1 MFKIATLNKI
11 SQKGLSCFT
20 PNFIQVDDVNEA
32 NGILVRSQDLRSI
45 EFSPQLLA
53 IARAGAGVNNIPL
66 DRCSESGIV
75 VFNTPGA
82 NANAVKELVLTG
94 LLMAARNLT
103 NAIAWTKTLTE
114 DIPKAVEKNKSK
126 FAGHEI
132 KGKTIGVIGLGS
144 VGVMVANGAECLG
157 MRVLGYDP
165 YISVV
170 SAHDLSSNVHL
181 VETLDTLLPLC
192 DYVTIHVPFMENTKE
207 MINSE
212 RMAMMKKNV
221 CLLNFSRDQLVHEE
235 DVLEAIDKEII
246 RSYITDFPSHRL
258 LENEKVICI
267 PHLGASTHESEENC
281 STMAAEEIIDF
292 LENGNIR
299 NSVNFPAINLGVCTS
314 SARLVV
320 LNKNVPAMLGSITGC
335 LAEMNINISNLINRS
350 KGDYAV
356 TLVDIDSYV
365 DEAQIKSVL
374 EAVDGI
380 ISVRVLP
387 NDRDSH

>member
-1 MFKIATLNKI
+1 MLF
-11 SQKGLSCFT
+11 
-20 PNFIQVDDVNEA
+20 
-32 NGILVRSQDLRSI
+32 RS
-45 EFSPQLLA
+45 
-53 IARAGAGVNNIPL
+53 
-66 DRCSESGIV
+66 
-75 VFNTPGA
+75 
-82 NANAVKELVLTG
+82 
-94 LLMAARNLT
+94 
-103 NAIAWTKTLTE
+103 
-114 DIPKAVEKNKSK
+114 PKAVEKNKSK

-181 VETLDTLLPLC
+181 VETLDALLPLC

-207 MINSE
+207 MINRE
-212 RMAMMKKNV
+212 RLAMMKKNV
-221 CLLNFSRDQLVHEE
+221 CLLNFSRDQLVHEN
-235 DVLEAIDKEII
+235 DVLEAIENDII

-281 STMAAEEIIDF
+281 SMMAVEEIIDF

-365 DEAQIKSVL
+365 DEAEIKSVL
-374 EAVDGI
+374 ESVDGI

>member
-1 MFKIATLNKI
+1 MFKIATLNRI

-32 NGILVRSQDLRSI
+32 NGILVRSQDLRSM

-212 RMAMMKKNV
+212 RLAMMKKNV

-235 DVLEAIDKEII
+235 DVLEAIEKDII

-281 STMAAEEIIDF
+281 STMAVEEIIDF

-299 NSVNFPAINLGVCTS
+299 NSVNFPAITLGVCTS

>member
-1 MFKIATLNKI
+1 MIKIAILNKI
-11 SQKGLSCFT
+11 SQKGLSCFSS
-20 PNFIQVDDVNEA
+20 NFTQVDDVNEA
-32 NGILVRSQDLRSI
+32 NGILVRSQDLRSM
-45 EFSPQLLA
+45 EFSTHLLA

-103 NAIAWTKTLTE
+103 SAIAWTKTLTD

-181 VETLDTLLPLC
+181 VETLDALLPLC

-207 MINSE
+207 MINRE
-212 RMAMMKKNV
+212 RLAMMKKNV
-221 CLLNFSRDQLVHEE
+221 CLLNFSRDQLVHEN
-235 DVLEAIDKEII
+235 DVLEAIENDII

-281 STMAAEEIIDF
+281 SMMAVEEIIDF

-365 DEAQIKSVL
+365 DEAEIKSVL
-374 EAVDGI
+374 ESVDGI

>member
-1 MFKIATLNKI
+1 MIKIAILNKI
-11 SQKGLSCFT
+11 SQKGLSCFSS
-20 PNFIQVDDVNEA
+20 NFIQVDDVNEA
-32 NGILVRSQDLRSI
+32 NGILVRSQDLRSM
-45 EFSPQLLA
+45 EFSTHLLA

-103 NAIAWTKTLTE
+103 SAIAWTKTLTD

-181 VETLDTLLPLC
+181 VETLDALLPLC

-207 MINSE
+207 MINRE
-212 RMAMMKKNV
+212 RLAMMKKNV
-221 CLLNFSRDQLVHEE
+221 CLLNFSRDQLVHEN
-235 DVLEAIDKEII
+235 DVLEAIENDII

-281 STMAAEEIIDF
+281 SMMAVEEIIDF

-365 DEAQIKSVL
+365 DEAEIKSVL
-374 EAVDGI
+374 ESVDGI